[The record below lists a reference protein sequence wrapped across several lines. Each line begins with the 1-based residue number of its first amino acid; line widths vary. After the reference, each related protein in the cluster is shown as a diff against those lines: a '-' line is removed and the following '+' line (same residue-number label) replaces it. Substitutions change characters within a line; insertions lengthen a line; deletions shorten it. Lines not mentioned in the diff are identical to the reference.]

1 MVDFSISGEDFFSQ
15 SAFDTLCVANGAR
28 VVGVL
33 HIVENLSHPSGRDF
47 CFRMREVP
55 DPRILESHRQPEWR
69 SSRGLKGTVV
79 GPALSLGGR
88 KGWMAGYVCCEGV
101 GSRCEGAKGTAHAL
115 R

>member
-1 MVDFSISGEDFFSQ
+1 MVDFSISGEDLFSQ

-55 DPRILESHRQPEWR
+55 DPRIFNPIARMAVQSRLEED
-69 SSRGLKGTVV
+69 GGGT
-79 GPALSLGGR
+79 SLEPR
-88 KGWMAGYVCCEGV
+88 W
-101 GSRCEGAKGTAHAL
+101 
-115 R
+115 